1 MITNP
6 EDEANTG
13 GFPGSIPEV
22 DIPERNPLTDPQAGD
37 IIEYLPHNFRHVIG
51 RGVRGEVLYAS
62 RCGNQWFGCTFRDKI
77 EDWITAVDRGR
88 VTHVG
93 GGAK

>member
-62 RCGNQWFGCTFRDKI
+62 RCGNQWLALLIGVINDAQ
-77 EDWITAVDRGR
+77 EVMRGGR
-88 VTHVG
+88 
-93 GGAK
+93 